1 MDAEVVIRAQQ
12 GDRRAFAR
20 IADEVLDRFLAVAH
34 RILRDGAL
42 AEDATQAALLD
53 IWRDL
58 PRLRD
63 PERFGAWSMRI
74 LVNAC
79 YSEGRRARRWLPNLP
94 LDAAPEPMAPD
105 DIGPLL
111 DREELERGFRSVPM
125 DQRTVIVL
133 HHYLGMPLATVAQ
146 TLGVPEGTV
155 RSRLHRGMSII
166 RRALASSQE
175 RRLSTVGQEVSR

>member
-1 MDAEVVIRAQQ
+1 MDAKVVIRAQQ
-12 GDRRAFAR
+12 GDRGAFTC
-20 IADEVLDRFLAVAH
+20 IVDEVLDRFLAVAH

-63 PERFGAWSMRI
+63 ADRFGAWSTKI

-79 YSEGRRARRWLPNLP
+79 YSEARRARRWLPNLP
-94 LDAAPEPMAPD
+94 LDAAPEPAAPD

-111 DREELERGFRSVPM
+111 DREELERGFRAVPV
-125 DQRTVIVL
+125 DQRSVIVL
-133 HHYLGMPLATVAQ
+133 HHDLGMPLATVAQ

-155 RSRLHRGMSII
+155 RSRLYRGMSTI
-166 RRALASSQE
+166 RRTLASS
-175 RRLSTVGQEVSR
+175 RDGRLSTVRQEVSR